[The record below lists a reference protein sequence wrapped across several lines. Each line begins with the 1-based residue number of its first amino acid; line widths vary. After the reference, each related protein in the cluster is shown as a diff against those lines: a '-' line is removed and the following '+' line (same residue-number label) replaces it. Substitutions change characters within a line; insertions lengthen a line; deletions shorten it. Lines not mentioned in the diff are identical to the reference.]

1 MIQNPAHVKFVC
13 GKESGF
19 PAILLYQLRTVQLQA
34 ERKDNLKGKEVLI
47 PLFFFVILSY
57 IKFEIRVQYE

>member
-19 PAILLYQLRTVQLQA
+19 LAILLYRLRTVQLQA